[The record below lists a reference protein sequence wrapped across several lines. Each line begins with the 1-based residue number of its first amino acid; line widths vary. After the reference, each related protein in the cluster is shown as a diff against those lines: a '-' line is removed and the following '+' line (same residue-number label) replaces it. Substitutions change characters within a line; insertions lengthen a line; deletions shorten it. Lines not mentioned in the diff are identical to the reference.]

1 MPLELITDKAA
12 VSRTLASLGLPS
24 HCDSTTLVAASLRR
38 AGAIQSPCRPWEL
51 SRAVWTSLQP
61 LAAVAGIDAD
71 LVDAVLDELLMV
83 GDFAE
88 VLFRAEDGNADDRL
102 LLCLTPPAFV
112 RQDIGTIILLG
123 GSDDGP
129 AGLPGSVSERVL
141 YRGAIRQID
150 PHPDEDLARS
160 LREFGLIQISA
171 EAWLRLPKRETAA
184 AHVKATLDRMPTPAA
199 GRPIEDLLVLQ
210 TEAFS
215 KRWRAP
221 DELTGVFVA
230 RRPQVYGLPVWCVVR
245 LHEGLVTSLLD
256 LHAPGSRW
264 RPCDLAWRFQMARD
278 ADAGSPHV
286 FRRLSTDAHE
296 TIEVDSPLPSWAE
309 RRLRLVGE
317 RTPATRSLLAFA
329 VPGRAASEECQFL
342 QDYLWMR
349 EQRIQG

>member
-1 MPLELITDKAA
+1 MPLELITDTAA

-24 HCDSTTLVAASLRR
+24 HCDSATLVAASLRR
-38 AGAIQSPCRPWEL
+38 AGAIQSPCRAWEL

-88 VLFRAEDGNADDRL
+88 VLFRADDGNSDDQL

-112 RQDIGTIILLG
+112 SQQTGTIILLG

-129 AGLPGSVSERVL
+129 AGLPSSVSERIV
-141 YRGAIRQID
+141 YRGVLRQID
-150 PHPDEDLARS
+150 PRDDEDLARS
-160 LREFGLIQISA
+160 LREFGLIEVA
-171 EAWLRLPKRETAA
+171 ADAWLRLPKRESAA
-184 AHVKATLDRMPTPAA
+184 AHIKALLDRMPTPTA

-210 TEAFS
+210 TAAFS

-230 RRPQVYGLPVWCVVR
+230 RRPQLYGLPVWCVVK
-245 LHEGLVTSLLD
+245 LHEGLVRSLLD

-264 RPCDLAWRFQMARD
+264 RPCDLAWQFQMAFD
-278 ADAGSPHV
+278 ANAGSPHV
-286 FRRLSTDAHE
+286 FRRMSGAGCE

-317 RTPATRSLLAFA
+317 KTAATRSLLAFA

-342 QDYLWMR
+342 QDYLWMQ